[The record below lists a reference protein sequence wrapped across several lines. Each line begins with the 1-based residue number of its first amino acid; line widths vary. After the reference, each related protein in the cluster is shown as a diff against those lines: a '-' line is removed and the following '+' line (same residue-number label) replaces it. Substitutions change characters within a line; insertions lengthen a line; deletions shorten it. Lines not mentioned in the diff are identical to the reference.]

1 MPTDLSALAALV
13 GPDHVLTD
21 DDERAGYEVDWTRR
35 FVGHC
40 DAVVRPADTG
50 EVSRVV
56 AWCAAQGVAVVP
68 QGGNTGLVGGG
79 VPSAAGD
86 RPVIVLSTRRLDL
99 IEPLDAASGQ
109 VTVGAGVTL
118 ASLANAVS
126 GSGWD
131 VGVDL
136 GARDSATIGG
146 MVATN
151 AGGTRVVRHGMMR
164 RNLVGIEA
172 VLADGSIVHHLGGLE
187 KDNTGYDLTSLL
199 CGSEGTLGVVTRAR
213 LRLVP
218 DTPDRVV
225 VLVACDGWA
234 DAVALSTSCRLTVAG
249 IEALEAVD
257 TATAELVAEV
267 TGVATGL
274 LVRHPSTVLVLAV
287 WSGHGDPGPELAQA
301 IADRPHAVATDTA
314 SQQRLWTVRDRAT
327 ESIATTGV
335 PHKLDVTL
343 PLAAL
348 PEFVHAVTEALS
360 DLHDVERL
368 HVFGHVGD
376 GNLHVNVIGPSPDD
390 TRIDTMVLALVA
402 GYGGS
407 ISAEHGIGRLK
418 LPYLHLS
425 RTDTELQV
433 FRAIKDA
440 LDPRGTLNPGVLIDP
455 QSGGAGSRPL
465 TA

>member
-1 MPTDLSALAALV
+1 MPTDVSPLNEIVGAA
-13 GPDHVLTD
+13 HVLVD
-21 DDERAGYEVDWTRR
+21 DDERAGYETDWTRR
-35 FVGHC
+35 FVGRC
-40 DAVVRPADTG
+40 DAVVRPADTD
-50 EVSRVV
+50 EVARVL
-56 AWCAAQGVAVVP
+56 AWCSGHGVAVVP

-79 VPSAAGD
+79 VPGPADGSS
-86 RPVIVLSTRRLDL
+86 VIVLSTRRLDD
-99 IEPLDAASGQ
+99 IGPLDAASGQ

-118 ASLANAVS
+118 AAVADAVA

-136 GARDSATIGG
+136 GARDTATIGG

-172 VLADGSIVHHLGGLE
+172 VLADGSIVQHLDGLE
-187 KDNTGYDLTSLL
+187 KDNTGYDLTGLL

-218 DTPDRVV
+218 ERPDRVV
-225 VLVACDGWA
+225 ALVACDGWA
-234 DAVALSTSCRLTVAG
+234 DAVDLASSCRLTVDG

-257 TATAELVAEV
+257 AATAALVAEV
-267 TGVATGL
+267 TGVAPVLPLRT
-274 LVRHPSTVLVLAV
+274 PSTVFVLAV
-287 WSGHGDPGPELAQA
+287 WAGHGDPGPALERA

-314 SQQRLWTVRDRAT
+314 SQQRLWTVRERAT

-343 PLAAL
+343 PVDVLA
-348 PEFVHAVTEALS
+348 EFVHALTVALS
-360 DLHDVERL
+360 HRHDIERT

-390 TRIDTMVLALVA
+390 TDIDTTVLTLVA
-402 GYGGS
+402 RHGGS

-433 FRAIKDA
+433 FRALKVA
-440 LDPRGTLNPGVLIDP
+440 LDPRGVLNPGVLIDVR
-455 QSGGAGSRPL
+455 SGPL
-465 TA
+465 TP